1 MQIGSSYTFSKLLTD
16 AAEDLY
22 GGSPLTGVL
31 QNPADRRSLRSVS
44 PNDVKHSLVVNYIF
58 ELPFGKD
65 KRFLKRGRLVDRLV
79 GGFQISAIQ
88 RYRSG
93 TPLTPFILGGQ
104 RDFLDLV
111 GIGGNLRPNLTG
123 QRFFLDRAAQDASY
137 VANGGARYLALNSGA
152 FARPKSFT
160 PPPRVDLGPIG
171 GADYRA
177 YYANPLA
184 FLGNAAP
191 TFDNLRTSP
200 FYGED
205 LSILKKTRISETKS
219 LEIRAEFFNIFNR
232 GRFAAPDTNLDNID
246 NFGIQGRFSD
256 IFQPR
261 RIQLGARF
269 IF

>member
-1 MQIGSSYTFSKLLTD
+1 
-16 AAEDLY
+16 
-22 GGSPLTGVL
+22 
-31 QNPADRRSLRSVS
+31 
-44 PNDVKHSLVVNYIF
+44 
-58 ELPFGKD
+58 
-65 KRFLKRGRLVDRLV
+65 VDRLV

-93 TPLTPFILGGQ
+93 TPLTPVVLGGQ

-123 QRFFLDRAAQDASY
+123 QPFFLDQAAIDASY
-137 VANGGARYLALNSGA
+137 IANGGVRYRALNLAA
-152 FARPKSFT
+152 FARPRSFT
-160 PPPRVDLGPIG
+160 GTSAPIG
-171 GADYRA
+171 SAEYRA

-191 TFDNLRTSP
+191 TFDNLRTLP

-205 LSILKKTRISETKS
+205 LSVLKKTRITETMV
-219 LEIRAEFFNIFNR
+219 LEIRAEFFNVFNR
-232 GRFAAPDTNLDNID
+232 GRFAAPDTNLDNPG
-246 NFGIQGRFSD
+246 NFGFQGRFSD